1 MLGVSSVS
9 VIEDQMVLT
18 FSDVQSGSDF
28 VQVVF
33 GQMAESAVNV
43 DMISLIPDQSA
54 SYSLALT
61 TSNQYYPQL
70 MQLLGSLRGQFP
82 QVKFGIS
89 DGYAKVIAA
98 GEEMKSQPGVA
109 AAVITAVRQ
118 SGVDIQ
124 MITTSETDISLLVQS
139 VHADTVKSA
148 LEG

>member
-54 SYSLALT
+54 RL
-61 TSNQYYPQL
+61 
-70 MQLLGSLRGQFP
+70 
-82 QVKFGIS
+82 
-89 DGYAKVIAA
+89 
-98 GEEMKSQPGVA
+98 
-109 AAVITAVRQ
+109 
-118 SGVDIQ
+118 
-124 MITTSETDISLLVQS
+124 
-139 VHADTVKSA
+139 
-148 LEG
+148 